1 MFSEPYPR
9 HLTQRD
15 NVNPHKPEVN
25 TPASQCSIATF
36 TMLMNWIG
44 DKYNIPEFSKL
55 TEFDL
60 YLVMENVSQ
69 FKGINRI
76 GSSLTALHAF
86 NMLLEQDKYKA
97 QMVNNYGH
105 YVKAV
110 LSEAPSPEK
119 LFDIMVGP
127 KTSAKKF
134 NIYRIELRPRKN
146 TSLHGKLEQ
155 IIVEIRDDLWL
166 PDSATLTES
175 DGDETVWE
183 FTDYKINPKIKD
195 SVFKLE
201 VPKGY
206 QLKKLE
212 TK

>member
-119 LFDIMVGP
+119 LFDIMDKNQCPVWSSTGTALSKP
-127 KTSAKKF
+127 DGHFFCVTGHSNNHILVNDPYGYYSERDGKYFNVSGKAVIYNDSLVKRIYEPTAGGRNIIYFKKIF
-134 NIYRIELRPRKN
+134 SE
-146 TSLHGKLEQ
+146 G
-155 IIVEIRDDLWL
+155 
-166 PDSATLTES
+166 
-175 DGDETVWE
+175 
-183 FTDYKINPKIKD
+183 
-195 SVFKLE
+195 
-201 VPKGY
+201 
-206 QLKKLE
+206 
-212 TK
+212 